1 MILYSSITWSEMG
14 QQNVQTKNFYYHNP
28 PDNASVH
35 NALSQLSEDRAI
47 ICAYPHAIRLNFAPK
62 RTDNYRISLSSI
74 KISNMFSEGHMYPLG
89 TEICSPKNMWAF
101 HGSRTNTETLSRLRK
116 NRSDH
121 GFT

>member
-1 MILYSSITWSEMG
+1 MKTERLY
-14 QQNVQTKNFYYHNP
+14 
-28 PDNASVH
+28 
-35 NALSQLSEDRAI
+35 ALTLMRSHGDMPTVAKV
-47 ICAYPHAIRLNFAPK
+47 AIRLNFAPK

-74 KISNMFSEGHMYPLG
+74 KISNMFSEGPMYPLG